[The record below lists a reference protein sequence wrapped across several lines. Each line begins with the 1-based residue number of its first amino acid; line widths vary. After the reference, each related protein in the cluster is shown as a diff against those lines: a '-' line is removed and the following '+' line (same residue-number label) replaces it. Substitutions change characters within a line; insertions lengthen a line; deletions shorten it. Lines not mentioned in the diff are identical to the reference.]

1 VSTNGFT
8 SVAPRLDEAGVCALI
23 ERSHDAIA
31 LVDADGTFRYVSP
44 AVTRILG
51 FSPDELIGSSGLSLL
66 PPEDLEAARAAFST
80 VVEDPATTLVYE
92 HRYLR
97 KDGSVCWLE
106 STVANLLADPR
117 VGAIVSNFRDVSD
130 RRAAERERQERE
142 CQVELGAAV
151 GAAFTARLPLASQ
164 LQQCVEALVAHFD
177 AARARIW
184 TLNDDEQVL
193 VLQASAGLETAN
205 DEPYQR
211 IPIGAMKMGRIAA
224 RRRPHLTNAIADDS
238 DFSDQSWAR
247 REGIV
252 SFAGYPLLA
261 GERLVGAMG
270 LFARHPLAATA
281 LTVLGST
288 ADVIALGID
297 RANVDAARESLLA
310 RERAARE
317 RAEVVEARY
326 RGLFEGVADAILVA
340 DVERRYRDVNT
351 AATALLG
358 YTRDEL
364 LRMRVEDIVAKSP
377 TWTTAEYDRYQ
388 SEGQWQGEL
397 ELRRK
402 DGTTVS
408 VEARATVVDL
418 PEGPVHISAVR
429 DVSERREFDRL
440 HGELLS
446 TISHDLKNP
455 LTAIHGQAQLLRRR
469 ARRQALMDPEV
480 LDAALGVI
488 LTSSAHLAAQLT
500 ELQDVALLRGGQSLT
515 LDYQPTD
522 LVALTQE
529 AVETAR
535 PMVNG
540 HRIQIAGL
548 ESELVGTWDAVRL
561 RRVVDNLLA
570 NAIKFSPRGG
580 AIDVTVQRE
589 DRPDGSWAILAVQD
603 EGVGIPAGEIGT
615 IFERF
620 RRGSNV
626 SGRFAGTGI
635 GLSGARQIVAQ
646 HGGEI
651 SVQSEVDRG
660 STFTVALPLIPPHQE
675 DITL

>member
-1 VSTNGFT
+1 M
-8 SVAPRLDEAGVCALI
+8 
-23 ERSHDAIA
+23 
-31 LVDADGTFRYVSP
+31 
-44 AVTRILG
+44 
-51 FSPDELIGSSGLSLL
+51 
-66 PPEDLEAARAAFST
+66 FST

-142 CQVELGAAV
+142 RQVELGAAV
-151 GAAFTARLPLASQ
+151 GAAFTARLPLACQ

-177 AARARIW
+177 AARAGIW
-184 TLNDDEQVL
+184 TLDDEQVL
-193 VLQASAGLETAN
+193 VLQGSAGLERAD

-211 IPIGAMKMGRIAA
+211 IPLGALNMGRIAA
-224 RRRPHLTNAIADDS
+224 QRRPHLTNAIGDDP

-247 REGIV
+247 REGMV
-252 SFAGYPLLA
+252 SFAGYPLLV
-261 GERLVGAMG
+261 GERLVGALG

-297 RANVDAARESLLA
+297 RANADAARESLLA

-340 DVERRYRDVNT
+340 DIERRYRDANT

-358 YTRDEL
+358 YSRDEL
-364 LRMRVEDIVAKSP
+364 LTMRVEDIVAKTP
-377 TWTTAEYDRYQ
+377 TWTTAEYDRFQ
-388 SEGQWQGEL
+388 GEGQWQGEL

-402 DGTTVS
+402 DGTTVP

-418 PEGPVHISAVR
+418 PEGPVNISAVR

-440 HGELLS
+440 QGELLS

-469 ARRQALMDPEV
+469 ARRQALTDPAM
-480 LDAALGVI
+480 LDDALGVI
-488 LTSSAHLAAQLT
+488 LTSSAHLATQLT
-500 ELQDVALLRGGQSLT
+500 ELQDVALLRGGQLLI
-515 LDYQPTD
+515 LDYRPTD
-522 LVALTQE
+522 LIALVQE
-529 AVETAR
+529 TIETTR
-535 PMVNG
+535 PMVIG
-540 HRIQIAGL
+540 HRIQLI
-548 ESELVGTWDAVRL
+548 
-561 RRVVDNLLA
+561 
-570 NAIKFSPRGG
+570 G
-580 AIDVTVQRE
+580 A
-589 DRPDGSWAILAVQD
+589 
-603 EGVGIPAGEIGT
+603 
-615 IFERF
+615 
-620 RRGSNV
+620 
-626 SGRFAGTGI
+626 
-635 GLSGARQIVAQ
+635 
-646 HGGEI
+646 
-651 SVQSEVDRG
+651 
-660 STFTVALPLIPPHQE
+660 
-675 DITL
+675 